1 MVFVMNSNDQSKTLL
16 KWDTRQRLALLE
28 ATALWEGR
36 VTTGSLVQL
45 FGISRGQAS
54 KDFSLYHQLAEGNLL
69 YDRNQKAYF
78 PSDQFVPR
86 FMRGTAEE
94 YFRLIEAGSCL
105 GQSVVLP
112 IIPTGIGVEVL
123 ALPGR
128 RLDFQILRIV
138 HQAIREKRQIRTTYQ
153 SLTSDSK
160 QLVLEPH
167 TLVFN
172 GFRWHIR
179 AYSHQHRNFR
189 DFVLARF
196 TSSPELLERAE
207 HVVEDDQDWN
217 EFESLVIAPHP
228 DLSPEQQAVIADDF
242 GMADG
247 QLRLS
252 VRRAMRLYYLRLLHL
267 DEPSSAP
274 KIQQIVWL
282 NRNRSGNA
290 ITVTQYD

>member
-1 MVFVMNSNDQSKTLL
+1 MILFNQPDIQL

-28 ATALWEGR
+28 ATVMWEGR
-36 VTTGSLVQL
+36 VTTGSLIQL

-78 PSDQFVPR
+78 PSEQFVPR

-94 YFRLIEAGSCL
+94 YLRLIEAGICL

-112 IIPTGIGVEVL
+112 IIPTGVGVEL
-123 ALPGR
+123 LYPPER
-128 RLDFQILRIV
+128 KLDFQVLRVI
-138 HQAIREKRQIRTTYQ
+138 HQAIREKRQIKVHYQ
-153 SLTSDSK
+153 SLSSK
-160 QLVLEPH
+160 PRLLILEPH

-179 AYSHQHRNFR
+179 AFSHEHNDYR

-196 TSSPELLERAE
+196 ISLPELAE
-207 HVVEDDQDWN
+207 SATYFVENDADWN
-217 EFESLVIAPHP
+217 RLETLTIAPHP
-228 DLSPEQQAVIADDF
+228 ELSPEQQAVIADDF
-242 GMADG
+242 GMTDG
-247 QLRLS
+247 KLHLT
-252 VRRAMRLYYLRLLHL
+252 VRSAMRLYMLRMLHL
-267 DEPSSAP
+267 DESPSVP

-282 NRNRSGNA
+282 NREQAETALPVLSN
-290 ITVTQYD
+290 D

>member
-1 MVFVMNSNDQSKTLL
+1 M
-16 KWDTRQRLALLE
+16 
-28 ATALWEGR
+28 WEGR
-36 VTTGSLVQL
+36 VTTGSLIQL

-78 PSDQFVPR
+78 PSNQFVPR

-94 YFRLIEAGSCL
+94 YLRLIEAGSCL

-123 ALPGR
+123 KSPER
-128 RLDFQILRIV
+128 KLDFQILRVV
-138 HQAIREKRQIRTTYQ
+138 HQAIREKRQIQVGYQ
-153 SLTSDSK
+153 SLSSEPRL
-160 QLVLEPH
+160 LVLEPH

-179 AYSHQHRNFR
+179 AYSHEHDGYR

-196 TSSPELLERAE
+196 ISLPELTESAE
-207 HVVEDDQDWN
+207 HFVENDKDWTQ
-217 EFESLVIAPHP
+217 FETLVIAPHP
-228 DLSPEQQAVIADDF
+228 DLSHEQQAVIADDF
-242 GMADG
+242 GMVDG
-247 QLRLS
+247 KLHLT

-267 DEPSSAP
+267 DESPLVP

-282 NRNRSGNA
+282 NKNQPESDP
-290 ITVTQYD
+290 TLTQYD

>member
-1 MVFVMNSNDQSKTLL
+1 MSSRNQTDIAL

-36 VTTGSLVQL
+36 VTTSSLIQL

-54 KDFSLYHQLAEGNLL
+54 KDFSLYRQLAEGNLF
-69 YDRNQKAYF
+69 YDRAQKAYF
-78 PSDQFVPR
+78 PSEQFVPR

-94 YFRLIEAGSCL
+94 YFRLIEAGSHL

-112 IIPTGIGVEVL
+112 IIPTGIGVEL
-123 ALPGR
+123 LTPPER
-128 RLDFQILRIV
+128 KLDFKILRIV
-138 HQAIREKRQIRTTYQ
+138 HQAIRENRQINITYQ
-153 SLTSDSK
+153 SLTTASRR
-160 QLVLEPH
+160 LIVEPH

-179 AYSHQHRNFR
+179 GYSHQHQEFR

-196 TSSPELLERAE
+196 TSSPELLENAK
-207 HVVEDDQDWN
+207 HDVKNDQDWN
-217 EFESLVIAPHP
+217 QFETLIIAPHP
-228 DLSPEQQAVIADDF
+228 ELSPEQQAVIADDF
-242 GMADG
+242 GMVDG

-267 DEPSSAP
+267 DEPSSIP

-282 NRNRSGNA
+282 NHDCS
-290 ITVTQYD
+290 TVTPSVAQYD